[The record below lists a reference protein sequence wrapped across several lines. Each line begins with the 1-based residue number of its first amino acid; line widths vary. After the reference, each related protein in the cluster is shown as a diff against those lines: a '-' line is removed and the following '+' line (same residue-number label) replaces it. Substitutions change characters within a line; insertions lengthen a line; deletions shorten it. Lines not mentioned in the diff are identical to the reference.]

1 MREIYLEPV
10 MKITL
15 LAEDDVLLSS
25 GESSTSDTDGYTD
38 DPFEE

>member
-1 MREIYLEPV
+1 MRKIYLDLV
-10 MKITL
+10 MKITY

-38 DPFEE
+38 DPFDE

>member
-1 MREIYLEPV
+1 MQEIYREPV

-15 LAEDDVLLSS
+15 LAENDVLLSS
-25 GESSTSDTDGYTD
+25 GESDTDGYTD